1 MYLLD
6 IIIKTMFISMNI
18 LLTLIA
24 NYKTYLAFFLKN
36 IFHVSYLKNLKH
48 IN

>member
-1 MYLLD
+1 MYLID

-24 NYKTYLAFFLKN
+24 NYKTYSAFFLKKY
-36 IFHVSYLKNLKH
+36 FPCKLFEKLETH
-48 IN
+48 